1 MLYFIDKKKAFDSV
15 LPVNRRLDGT
25 DEPDFGVLP

>member
-1 MLYFIDKKKAFDSV
+1 MLHFTDKKKVFDSV

-25 DEPDFGVLP
+25 DEPDLGALP